1 MGWTLFHDT
10 EQETI
15 DKIVNTQVTGYLPM
29 LSGSEVGAIWGSST
43 YFARDAQYSHTYT
56 ERKNERK
63 MLLYR
68 VIEGEWVKGAPE
80 IKEFLLVEP

>member
-1 MGWTLFHDT
+1 MDRLFHDT

>member
-56 ERKNERK
+56 VTLNARMNERCCST
-63 MLLYR
+63 
-68 VIEGEWVKGAPE
+68 G
-80 IKEFLLVEP
+80 